1 MSFTSKIKT
10 EISNDIYSLSENMA
24 ELSGILNISVKI
36 EDNKFEIY
44 TENASV
50 AKRIYK
56 LLKDIFNIEINI
68 TKEEINRLKEIA
80 DEMAKMFKNPI
91 KEWAMDEIEKILMG
105 I

>member
-1 MSFTSKIKT
+1 MLVICMSFTSKIKT

-56 LLKDIFNIEINI
+56 LLKEIYHIDI
-68 TKEEINRLKEIA
+68 
-80 DEMAKMFKNPI
+80 KM
-91 KEWAMDEIEKILMG
+91 DTGVSIL
-105 I
+105 ISI